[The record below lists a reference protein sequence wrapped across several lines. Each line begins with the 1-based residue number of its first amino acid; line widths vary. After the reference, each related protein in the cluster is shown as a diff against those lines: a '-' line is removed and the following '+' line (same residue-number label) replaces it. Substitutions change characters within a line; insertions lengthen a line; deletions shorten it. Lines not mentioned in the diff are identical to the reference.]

1 MLRVHRKAYRRSD
14 GVRVKAT
21 NYLTP
26 DRGKRGRTPESK
38 KLPFRL
44 RRGKLRGWKKNE
56 SAGTRHR
63 ILNKI
68 VRREGYATATRR
80 LTALK
85 NISTDKGTDRA
96 VDADLNYLKQKHR
109 ED

>member
-1 MLRVHRKAYRRSD
+1 MIRVHRKGYTRDD

-26 DRGKRGRTPESK
+26 DRGRRGRTPESE

-44 RRGKLRGWKKNE
+44 RRGKLRGWRKDE
-56 SAGTRHR
+56 SPGTRRR
-63 ILNKI
+63 ILERI
-68 VRREGYATATRR
+68 VRNEGYATATRC

-85 NISTDKGTDRA
+85 NISTDRGTDRA
-96 VDADLNYLKQKHR
+96 VDADLNWLRERHR
-109 ED
+109 S